1 MSLTNL
7 KQLQS
12 VDESLAVLRNSALE
26 EEPEAGV
33 MGVFWKDGVLYRRW
47 KLSGDVEDAWVDQI
61 V

>member
-33 MGVFWKDGVLYRRW
+33 MGVFWKDGVL
-47 KLSGDVEDAWVDQI
+47 
-61 V
+61 